1 MIVFQTEENEP
12 SLKHYF
18 DDKQAGLYSSLA
30 LIGRVVYFVAWM
42 FVMLL
47 MPTVIQKQKDGE
59 PTAPVLFKYVFF
71 IGTLSAF
78 IVAVCYLLPNLIITL
93 MFGDAYL
100 SIAPLLWKYA
110 LATSLFAVS
119 NIFAYYF
126 LSLNQYSP
134 VILSGLLG
142 FSQVALIMLY
152 HGGLETVVHMQIIA
166 MVILLVAQLLFFIIK
181 NKTETKIIT
190 K

>member
-1 MIVFQTEENEP
+1 
-12 SLKHYF
+12 
-18 DDKQAGLYSSLA
+18 
-30 LIGRVVYFVAWM
+30 
-42 FVMLL
+42 
-47 MPTVIQKQKDGE
+47 
-59 PTAPVLFKYVFF
+59 
-71 IGTLSAF
+71 
-78 IVAVCYLLPNLIITL
+78 
-93 MFGDAYL
+93 
-100 SIAPLLWKYA
+100 
-110 LATSLFAVS
+110 LFAVS